1 MVIYKITNLVNNKIY
16 IGKNLHNNPN
26 YLGSGFLIK
35 RAIKKYGKE
44 NFRKEIIEVCD
55 KEKANEREI
64 YWIKKLSSTDLKTG
78 YNITEGGMGG
88 DNFSN
93 NPRKEEIR
101 QGMKERF
108 TGEKNPMFGKPW
120 PEERKE
126 RVRLKL
132 LGKKASEETKL
143 KISISSKGENN
154 SMFGV
159 CGDKHHNFG
168 KILTLEQKEKLSESL
183 LEYWNN
189 NDQRKKDISGEN
201 SITKRPEVKKKMSE
215 SRKGRILSIRHKEK
229 ISKALRGR
237 KGVNL
242 GKRFSE
248 EVKKKNS
255 EAQKLR
261 FSKMTAE
268 EKLNFIIQRKKQK
281 LDQKVV
287 DSRIEVIKSTDKTK
301 LGWVKELSGIINI
314 GHGPLRRFI
323 KKYCPMELEGAY
335 KRS

>member
-1 MVIYKITNLVNNKIY
+1 MVIYKIINLVNNKIY

-44 NFRKEIIEVCD
+44 NFKKEIIEVCD
-55 KEKANEREI
+55 KEKANEREV
-64 YWIKKLSSTDLKTG
+64 YWIKKLNSTDLKIG
-78 YNITEGGMGG
+78 YNITEGGTGG

-101 QGMKERF
+101 HEMKERF

-132 LGKKASEETKL
+132 IGKKASEETKL
-143 KISISSKGENN
+143 KISISLKGENN
-154 SMFGV
+154 RMFGV

-168 KILTLEQKEKLSESL
+168 KKLTLEQKEKLSEAL

-189 NDQRKKDISGEN
+189 NIQRKKEISGEN

-215 SRKGRILSIRHKEK
+215 SRKGKTLSTGHKEK

-237 KGVNL
+237 KEVNS
-242 GKRFSE
+242 GKHFSE
-248 EVKKKNS
+248 ESRKKNS

-261 FSKMTAE
+261 FSKMTA
-268 EKLNFIIQRKKQK
+268 
-281 LDQKVV
+281 
-287 DSRIEVIKSTDKTK
+287 
-301 LGWVKELSGIINI
+301 
-314 GHGPLRRFI
+314 
-323 KKYCPMELEGAY
+323 
-335 KRS
+335 